1 MKPQI
6 VHEAEI
12 HRQHVRL
19 RIPIAVE
26 IDGTR
31 FGVDDWSMGGFG
43 VAGPVSSRQP
53 GERFPVRVIS
63 PFEDFELT
71 LRLDVQMIY
80 VLPDLPR
87 FGARFIDLSQGQLSL
102 FRYIVDAY
110 LSGEIVSGGDILSVV
125 GNDQAGEARVQKLF
139 STLNEQDDWGRRARR
154 YVGIGLMT
162 LAGMGLTG
170 LIVAGLYQRFL
181 VVSTDLAVIEAPV
194 RRITAPAA
202 GVVEAGKGGLLRTGD
217 IVARLVGVD
226 RSVIPV
232 PSPCE
237 CVLGEWLAQPGR
249 PVQAG
254 DGLVVL
260 VAADQPLTV
269 RAEVPLDA
277 ARRLRVGQVAEI
289 TVPGKPEAYRGQ
301 IERIDFRLQ
310 GARPGEPPQLANAG
324 RTGVPVIVRP
334 DKPLDFENLGYAVSV
349 SFL

>member
-43 VAGPVSSRQP
+43 VAGPITSRQA
-53 GERFPVRVIS
+53 GERFAARVIF

-71 LRLDVQMIY
+71 LRLDAHMIY

-87 FGARFIDLSQGQLSL
+87 FGARFIALSQGQLAL

-125 GNDQAGEARVQKLF
+125 GNDHEGEARVQKLF
-139 STLNEQDDWGRRARR
+139 NALNEQDDWGRRVRR

-162 LAGMGLTG
+162 LAGIGLTG
-170 LIVAGLYQRFL
+170 LIMAGLYQRYL
-181 VVSTDLAVIEAPV
+181 VVTTDLAVIEAPV
-194 RRITAPAA
+194 FRLAAPVA
-202 GVVEAGKGGLLRTGD
+202 GVVEAGTDGLMRRGD
-217 IVARLVGVD
+217 VAARLVGPD
-226 RSVIPV
+226 QSVV
-232 PSPCE
+232 PLASPCE
-237 CVLGEWLAQPGR
+237 CVLGEWLVPPGR
-249 PVQAG
+249 PAQAG
-254 DGLVVL
+254 QVVATL
-260 VAADQPLTV
+260 IAADQPLTV

-289 TVPGKPEAYRGQ
+289 SVPGKPDVYRGQ
-301 IERIDFRLQ
+301 IERIDFRLPS
-310 GARPGEPPQLANAG
+310 ARPGEPPVLAAAG
-324 RTGVPVIVRP
+324 RTGVPVIIRP
-334 DKPLDFENLGYAVSV
+334 DQPFDFDNLGYAVTV
-349 SFL
+349 VFL